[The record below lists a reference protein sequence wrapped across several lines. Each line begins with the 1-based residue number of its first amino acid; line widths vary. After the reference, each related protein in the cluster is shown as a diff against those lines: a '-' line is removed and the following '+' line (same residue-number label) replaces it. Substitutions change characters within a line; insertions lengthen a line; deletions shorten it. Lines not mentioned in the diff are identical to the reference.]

1 MKWWNSPP
9 VPWLL
14 IFWEDPELVRK
25 KHAQRKNN
33 NYATSRFLS
42 YMTFVFSFYFS
53 LEHLARVGSPDFAKK
68 KKKLYI
74 YTCKNIYIHFTK
86 IIYFN
91 HLIKVL
97 YTLIW
102 ESQLS
107 QIFFFFENHNNYSLK
122 KWVILHL
129 QYFSHY
135 FTTNFMW

>member
-14 IFWEDPELVRK
+14 IFWKDPELVRT

-53 LEHLARVGSPDFAKK
+53 LEHLARVGSPDFATKK
-68 KKKLYI
+68 KRLYI

-102 ESQLS
+102 ESHLYNIFHIIS
-107 QIFFFFENHNNYSLK
+107 LQILCDK
-122 KWVILHL
+122 VLLILIWN
-129 QYFSHY
+129 QYWYHFLTY
-135 FTTNFMW
+135 Q